1 MSNFYNFRT
10 CCKPGEITIECKSPS
25 KNNFSNPFDIY
36 NSKIQGYHLEK
47 AHRLERKCPKGYIHH
62 VLEHEKCD
70 GRFEL
75 INQTNQVILYQKE
88 NDKKYNA
95 SDFCLTFEEDQNWG
109 AEICIKNP
117 KEENRFE

>member
-1 MSNFYNFRT
+1 MFKNETINKDATNYCVGPSWSHSNSFDYQ
-10 CCKPGEITIECKSPS
+10 
-25 KNNFSNPFDIY
+25 NPFDIY
-36 NSKIQGYHLEK
+36 NPKIQGYHLEK

-75 INQTNQVILYQKE
+75 INQTDQVILYQKE

-109 AEICIKNP
+109 AEICIK
-117 KEENRFE
+117 

>member
-1 MSNFYNFRT
+1 M
-10 CCKPGEITIECKSPS
+10 
-25 KNNFSNPFDIY
+25 
-36 NSKIQGYHLEK
+36 EK